1 METVKIA
8 VIGCGA
14 VGSSFLY
21 SAIHQGLASEYG
33 LLDYNTE
40 FARGQALDLEDAIP
54 HFDFRPRIKVITD
67 YKELKNYQFIVITA
81 GRAQKEGETRLQ
93 MIRDNAVIMKGIA
106 EQVKSSGFSGIVL
119 ICSNPVDVLTY
130 IFQKVTGF
138 DEKKVIGSG
147 TVLDTNRLKVE
158 VIKGMDVAPASLE
171 GAFVLGEHGDSSL
184 VTFSLMKVSGLSI
197 NRCEEVSYPNS
208 PFCCSDYEEKLE
220 KVVYKKAYEIISRK
234 RATHYGI
241 GVAMTKILKTIIYN
255 TKEILPVSSILHGEY
270 GLSDVAIS
278 VPTVVGSNGIE
289 RIAII
294 PLKEKEQNKLVASA
308 KILQEN
314 IAKVRDL
321 I

>member
-1 METVKIA
+1 METTKIA

-33 LLDYNTE
+33 LLDYVTE

-54 HFDFRPRIKVITD
+54 HFPFRPRIKVIED
-67 YKELKNYQFIVITA
+67 YSELKNYQILVITA

-106 EQVKSSGFSGIVL
+106 EKVKDSGFNGIVL

-130 IFQKVTGF
+130 VFKKVTGF
-138 DEKKVIGSG
+138 HNKRVIGSG

-158 VIKGMDVAPASLE
+158 VIKALDVAPASLE
-171 GAFVLGEHGDSSL
+171 GTFVLGEHGDSSL
-184 VTFSLMKVSGLSI
+184 VTFSMMKVSGLSI
-197 NRCEEVSYPNS
+197 NRCEEVHYPNS

-241 GVAMTKILKTIIYN
+241 GVAMTKILQAIIYN
-255 TKEILPVSSILHGEY
+255 TREILPVSSVLHGEY
-270 GLSDVAIS
+270 GLSEVAIS
-278 VPTVVGSNGIE
+278 VPTIVGSCGIE
-289 RIAII
+289 SIVVV
-294 PLKEKEQNKLVASA
+294 PLKDKERSKLENSV
-308 KILQEN
+308 KILKDN
-314 IAKVRDL
+314 IETIRDL